1 MGGAAGMDGID
12 GTGATARATPGN
24 RKVSLPKTLVDQVA
38 DAIMQ
43 MAVEGAFESG
53 GRIRE
58 PEIARQLNVSRVPVR
73 EALRLLE
80 ADGIVR
86 NEPYKGMRFM
96 EVDERLVADIRPVR
110 LQLELLA
117 ARLCLERLKDIRT
130 LTDEMELR
138 LANMVEAQR
147 RQNLMLV
154 AREDIAFHRAICQCS
169 GNVVLLRFW
178 DSTAKQL
185 SIIFGT
191 IMRGINYDALYSDH
205 RGLVDA
211 FASREPKRVER
222 ALRGHVLTAADAL
235 FKARAREGAGRKDG
249 QA

>member
-1 MGGAAGMDGID
+1 MSEIGEIRP
-12 GTGATARATPGN
+12 GTPR
-24 RKVSLPKTLVDQVA
+24 VSLPRTLVDQVA

-43 MAVEGAFESG
+43 MAVDGAFESG

-58 PEIARQLNVSRVPVR
+58 PDIARQLNVSRVPVR

-86 NEPYKGMRFM
+86 SEPYKGMRFM

-117 ARLCLERLKDIRT
+117 AQLCLQRLADIRS
-130 LTDEMELR
+130 LTDEMERR
-138 LANMVEAQR
+138 LANMVEAQG
-147 RQNLMLV
+147 RQNLMEI
-154 AREDIAFHRAICQCS
+154 AREDIAFHRAICQSS

-191 IMRGINYDALYSDH
+191 IMRGINYAALYADH
-205 RGLVDA
+205 RGLIDA
-211 FASREPKRVER
+211 FASRDPQHVER
-222 ALRGHVLTAADAL
+222 ALRGHVLTAADEL
-235 FKARAREGAGRKDG
+235 FKARARKSA
-249 QA
+249 AP